1 MSAPESLAER
11 RKFTAAN
18 GWQAVGTRAGDLFL
32 GMYGLLGYFF
42 LYLPIIILVI
52 FSFNAINSTAEMKGF
67 SLQWYQKLIGNQQMA
82 QSLINSLV
90 LAGIST
96 VISTVFGTMA
106 ALAMERYRFLGRMLM
121 DAVLYLPIIIP
132 DIAMAIMLLA
142 FFNLSGLGFAPWRLQ
157 FLGVRISLPVSVIA
171 GHVAFNISY
180 VMVIVRARLSQMDRS
195 LEEAAQDLYAGPWM
209 TFWKVTLPM
218 MMPGVIGGA
227 LLAFTLSLDDFVI
240 TFFTS
245 PAGFTTLPI
254 YVYGMIKRGV
264 SPEINAI
271 STIILLFTL
280 LFVVASLFMQ
290 NKTSSEKSSDM
301 DLNV

>member
-1 MSAPESLAER
+1 MKPPQTTNNHSLR
-11 RKFTAAN
+11 
-18 GWQAVGTRAGDLFL
+18 WQNLASRAGGLAL
-32 GMYGLLGYFF
+32 NGYGLLGYFF

-52 FSFNAINSTAEMKGF
+52 FSFNAINSTVEMKGF
-67 SLQWYQKLIGNQQMA
+67 SLQWYEKLFNNHQLA
-82 QSLINSLV
+82 QSLTNSLV
-90 LAGIST
+90 LASVSTFIST
-96 VISTVFGTMA
+96 IFGTMA
-106 ALAMERYRFLGRMLM
+106 ALAMERYRFFGRTLM

-142 FFNLSGLGFAPWRLQ
+142 FFNLSGMGFAAWRLEL
-157 FLGVRISLPVSVIA
+157 FGIRLAIPVSVII

-195 LEEAAQDLYAGPWM
+195 LEEAAQDLYASPWM

-245 PAGFTTLPI
+245 SAGFTTLPI
-254 YVYGMIKRGV
+254 YIYGMIKRGV

-271 STIILLFTL
+271 SSVILVFTLVLVIGSIIL
-280 LFVVASLFMQ
+280 Q
-290 NKTSSEKSSDM
+290 NKTSNGEDSSPT
-301 DLNV
+301 LNL